1 MGLFKKKKDTNRS
14 VLFRKYGNV
23 VQKFCEYCNVNK
35 LDWIEL
41 VWQGPSS
48 KGNLKGTLRQWIMT
62 VNIRH
67 IHNYLDPFPP
77 INLSS
82 TQSLLYKVEQLDL
95 LCKTNYNEQ
104 LKDMGQNKMYIS
116 R

>member
-1 MGLFKKKKDTNRS
+1 MLEKINNWVCLKKNKDTNRS

-23 VQKFCEYCNVNK
+23 VQKCVYCNVNK

-41 VWQGPSS
+41 VWQEPSS
-48 KGNLKGTLRQWIMT
+48 KGNLKGTPRQWIMT

-95 LCKTNYNEQ
+95 QAYYAKQITT
-104 LKDMGQNKMYIS
+104 S
-116 R
+116 S